1 LNKLFASMFCLL
13 ATAAMAMADGYVLT
27 TGGKRIEGQV
37 VLETGQL
44 VVKPAGGGISIE
56 VPFSQ
61 VRRASFGKTAGK
73 AAAEAKEKVAE
84 PLKPKKVEG
93 LRAEYFA
100 DHKMSELKLVRVD
113 RELNLWW
120 GSAPDPA
127 VPKGFGV
134 RWTGVIEPKFTEKYT
149 FEADLIGGMKMWIDD
164 KLVIDQW
171 DARPGNV
178 SGTADLKAG
187 TAHALKI
194 EFHDALWAGLMRLFW
209 SSPSQGR
216 QVMPSSRLHPPSGT
230 VVPAAALRQPKDGI
244 IFRNPESIWIVGDS
258 DDAANKLD
266 FFIDD
271 QLMESVAKRPWRMEW
286 TKPQTGYH
294 KAVAQATNAS
304 GISSLSDPKF
314 IAIASDGDGALPQPW
329 MEMPIAKLGSAPIK
343 WESRRLTMEDSFG
356 NLWSQADG
364 FRYVFQAIEGDGSIS
379 ARMEKFDASN
389 EEAAAGLLL
398 RENQPTSRC
407 KAAFLGA
414 ARDGLQFRRCENY
427 WQEPVVW
434 DEKATLPCWMK
445 LTRYGRDVKAYVS
458 DDGKDWRRI
467 AAAAMDLPK
476 EMMLGFVI
484 GSPGREPSR
493 STFDKISISGGPP
506 QMAYAVRGVVLRGGS
521 IVGGAVRSM
530 DDSVIKIAT
539 GSGEASIPRG
549 EVALVVFQPATAEM
563 AEALAGAR
571 KGVLMSSGDFVD
583 GEVQTVRDGAVN
595 VSSVLFGARKSLVQE
610 VVVAALREVSPRLG
624 AIRIELN
631 DGSILQAA
639 TAKVAGDRLEI
650 SIGTGTNISVVGT
663 QIAEVKRAQ

>member
-1 LNKLFASMFCLL
+1 MLCLL
-13 ATAAMAMADGYVLT
+13 AAAAMAMADGYVLT
-27 TGGKRIEGQV
+27 TSGKRIEGQV
-37 VLETGQL
+37 SLEKGQL
-44 VVKPAGGGISIE
+44 LVKPAGAGITIE
-56 VPFSQ
+56 VPILQ
-61 VRRASFGKTAGK
+61 VKRASFGKRAGK
-73 AAAEAKEKVAE
+73 AANEPKEKPPE

-127 VPKGFGV
+127 VPKGFAV
-134 RWTGVIEPKFTEKYT
+134 RWTGVIEPKFSEKYT
-149 FEADLIGGMKMWIDD
+149 FEADLIGGMRMWVDD
-164 KLVIDQW
+164 KLIIDQW

-178 SGTADLKAG
+178 SGTFDLKAG
-187 TAHALKI
+187 TAHALRI

-216 QVMPSSRLHPPSGT
+216 QVVPASQLHPPTGT
-230 VVPAAALRQPKDGI
+230 VVPAAVLRQPREGI
-244 IFRNPESIWIVGDS
+244 VFRNPESIVIEGDS

-266 FFIDD
+266 FFLDD
-271 QLMESVAKRPWRMEW
+271 QLMQTVARRPWKMEW
-286 TKPQTGYH
+286 TKPPTGYH

-304 GISSLSDPKF
+304 GISSLSEPKF
-314 IAIASDGDGALPQPW
+314 IAIASDADGVLPQPW
-329 MEMPIAKLGSAPIK
+329 MEMPVAKLGSAPIK
-343 WESRRLTMEDSFG
+343 WDNRRLTVEDSFG

-364 FRYVFQAIEGDGSIS
+364 FRFVFQSITGDGSIS

-389 EEAAAGLLL
+389 EEAAAGLML

-407 KAAFLGA
+407 KSAFLGA

-427 WQEPVVW
+427 WQEPMVW
-434 DEKATLPCWMK
+434 DEKATLPCWVK
-445 LTRYGRDVKAYVS
+445 LSRYGRDVRAYVS
-458 DDGKDWRRI
+458 DDGKDWKRI
-467 AAAAMDLPK
+467 AAAVMDLPR

-493 STFDKISISGGPP
+493 ATFDKISLSGGPP
-506 QMAYAVRGVVLRGGS
+506 QMAYGVKGLVLRGGS

-539 GSGEASIPRG
+539 GSGEVAIPRS
-549 EVALVVFQPATAEM
+549 EVSLIVFQPATAEM

-571 KGVLMSSGDFVD
+571 KGVLMNTGDFID
-583 GEVQTVRDGAVN
+583 GDVQSFSGGN
-595 VSSVLFGARKSLVQE
+595 VTISSVLFGARKHNTSE
-610 VVVAALREVSPRLG
+610 VVVAALREVVPQVG

-631 DGSILQAA
+631 DGSVLQAS
-639 TAKVAGDRLEI
+639 TAKIAGDRLELG
-650 SIGTGTNISVVGT
+650 IGTGTSLSVVSA
-663 QIAEVKRAQ
+663 QISEIKSTR

>member
-1 LNKLFASMFCLL
+1 MNKQLVMILCLL
-13 ATAAMAMADGYVLT
+13 VAPAMAMGDGFVLT
-27 TGGKRIEGQV
+27 TTGERIEGQV
-37 VLETGQL
+37 VLERGKL
-44 VVKPAGGGISIE
+44 IVKPASGGEAVTIPISE
-56 VPFSQ
+56 VK
-61 VRRASFGKTAGK
+61 RASFGKPVGK
-73 AAAEAKEKVAE
+73 AAAEAKEKPVE
-84 PLKPKKVEG
+84 PLKPRRVEG

-127 VPKGFGV
+127 VPKGFAV

-149 FEADLIGGMKMWIDD
+149 FEADLIGGMKMWVDGRLI
-164 KLVIDQW
+164 VDQW

-178 SGTADLKAG
+178 SGVADLKAG
-187 TAHALKI
+187 TAHAVRI

-209 SSPSQGR
+209 SSQNQSR
-216 QVMPSSRLHPPSGT
+216 QVVPAWQLHPPSGT
-230 VVPAAALRQPKDGI
+230 VVPAAALREPRDSI
-244 IFRNPESIWIVGDS
+244 VFRNPDSIWIEGDS
-258 DDAANKLD
+258 DNSANKLD

-271 QLMESVAKRPWRMEW
+271 QIMGTVAKRPWRIEW
-286 TKPQTGYH
+286 AKPPTGYH

-304 GISSLSDPKF
+304 GISSLSEPKY
-314 IAIASDGDGALPQPW
+314 IAIAGDADGILPQPW

-364 FRYVFQAIEGDGSIS
+364 FRYVFQAIDGDGSIA
-379 ARMEKFDASN
+379 ARIDKFDASN

-398 RENQPTSRC
+398 RENQPTTRC
-407 KAAFLGA
+407 RAAFLGS

-427 WQEPVVW
+427 WQEPMIW
-434 DEKATLPCWMK
+434 DEKATLPCWLK
-445 LTRYGRDVKAYVS
+445 LSRYGRDVKAYVS
-458 DDGKDWRRI
+458 DDGKDWKRI
-467 AAAAMDLPK
+467 AAAVMDLPK
-476 EMMLGFVI
+476 ELMLGFVV

-493 STFDKISISGGPP
+493 ATFEKVSLTGGPP
-506 QMAYAVRGVVLRGGS
+506 QMAYGVKGVVLRGGS

-539 GSGEASIPRG
+539 SSGEVAIPRS

-571 KGVLMSSGDFVD
+571 QGALMNSGDFID
-583 GEVQTVRDGAVN
+583 GEVQTVRDGMVGI
-595 VSSVLFGARKSLVQE
+595 SSVLFGARKHNAQE
-610 VVVAALREVSPRLG
+610 VVVAALRGVSPQLG

-631 DGSILQAA
+631 DGSILQAG
-639 TAKVAGDRLEI
+639 TARIAADRLEV
-650 SIGTGTNISVVGT
+650 SIGSGTSLSVVGA
-663 QIAEVKRAQ
+663 QIAEIKKAQ

>member
-1 LNKLFASMFCLL
+1 LSKSLVIILCLL
-13 ATAAMAMADGYVLT
+13 ALPAVALGDGFVLT
-27 TGGKRIEGQV
+27 TSGKCIDGQV
-37 VLETGQL
+37 VLERGNL
-44 VVKPAGGGISIE
+44 IVKPATGGLSISI
-56 VPFSQ
+56 PISDIK
-61 VRRASFGKTAGK
+61 RASFGKSAGK
-73 AAAEAKEKVAE
+73 AAAEPKEKPAE
-84 PLKPKKVEG
+84 PLKPRRVEG

-100 DHKMSELKLVRVD
+100 DHKMTESKLVRVD

-127 VPKGFGV
+127 VPKGFAV
-134 RWTGVIEPKFTEKYT
+134 RWTGVIESKFTEKYT
-149 FEADLIGGMKMWIDD
+149 FEADLIGGMKMWVDD
-164 KLVIDQW
+164 KLIVDQW

-178 SGTADLKAG
+178 SGVADLKAG
-187 TAHALKI
+187 TNHALRI

-209 SSPSQGR
+209 SSQNQSRQDVPASQ
-216 QVMPSSRLHPPSGT
+216 LHPPSGT
-230 VVPAAALRQPKDGI
+230 VVPAAALRQPRDGI
-244 IFRNPESIWIVGDS
+244 VFRNPESIWIEGDS

-271 QLMESVAKRPWRMEW
+271 QLTGTVAKRPWKIEW
-286 TKPQTGYH
+286 AKPPTGYH
-294 KAVAQATNAS
+294 KALAQATNAR
-304 GISSLSDPKF
+304 GISSLSEPKF
-314 IAIASDGDGALPQPW
+314 IAIAGDADGVLPQPW
-329 MEMPIAKLGSAPIK
+329 MEMPIAKLGTAPIK

-364 FRYVFQAIEGDGSIS
+364 FRYVFQAIDGDGSI
-379 ARMEKFDASN
+379 ATRMEKFDASN

-427 WQEPVVW
+427 WQEPLIW
-434 DEKATLPCWMK
+434 DEKATLPCWFK
-445 LTRYGRDVKAYVS
+445 LSRYGRDVKAYVS
-458 DDGKDWRRI
+458 DDGKDWKRI

-493 STFDKISISGGPP
+493 ATFEKINLAGGPP
-506 QMAYAVRGVVLRGGS
+506 QMAYGVKGVVLRGGS

-539 GSGEASIPRG
+539 GSGELTIPRG

-571 KGVLMSSGDFVD
+571 QGILMSSGDFID
-583 GEVQTVRDGAVN
+583 GEVQTVRGGSIAI
-595 VSSVLFGARKSLVQE
+595 SSVLFGARKHETNE
-610 VVVAALREVSPRLG
+610 VVVAALREVSPQPG
-624 AIRIELN
+624 AMRIELN
-631 DGSILQAA
+631 DGSILQAGG
-639 TAKVAGDRLEI
+639 AKVAGDRLEV
-650 SIGTGTNISVVGT
+650 SIGTGTNLSVVGA
-663 QIAEVKRAQ
+663 QITEIKRQ